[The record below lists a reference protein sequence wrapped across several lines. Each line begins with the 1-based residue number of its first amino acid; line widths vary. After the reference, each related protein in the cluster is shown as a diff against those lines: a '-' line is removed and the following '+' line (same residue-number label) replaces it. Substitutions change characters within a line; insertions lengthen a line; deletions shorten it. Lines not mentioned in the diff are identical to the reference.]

1 LTDPSY
7 CQQIVTLTYPH
18 IGSYGTNGED
28 IESDRVHAAGL
39 IIKDLPMVASNFRST
54 QTLSAYLVSNATVA
68 IANIDTR
75 QLTRHLRVH
84 GAQNGCILALKA
96 GESLTNAIIEKAI
109 AAAIEASKIRAVERA
124 EKERLDEL
132 KKTARQE
139 ADDQRQRAY
148 EERKRLREQSDRLKK
163 DLVEVK
169 AGVDKV
175 TEEKKKH
182 VEEEIFLKNYLKQ
195 AEANV
200 GYYYNLLDKINAAE
214 VARAEAARIA
224 AAAAKKS

>member
-1 LTDPSY
+1 MNKAYLIFPLIGLLIFGGFYLSFSNGY
-7 CQQIVTLTYPH
+7 EARLAAVKVAAENVKKEKAKQQIL
-18 IGSYGTNGED
+18 
-28 IESDRVHAAGL
+28 DR
-39 IIKDLPMVASNFRST
+39 
-54 QTLSAYLVSNATVA
+54 
-68 IANIDTR
+68 
-75 QLTRHLRVH
+75 
-84 GAQNGCILALKA
+84 
-96 GESLTNAIIEKAI
+96 EKAI

-124 EKERLDEL
+124 EKERLEEL

-139 ADDQRQRAY
+139 ADDLRQRTY

-163 DLVEVK
+163 DFVEVK
-169 AGVDKV
+169 AAVEKA

-182 VEEEIFLKNYLKQ
+182 VEEETFLKNYLKQ

-200 GYYYNLLDKINAAE
+200 GYYYNLLEKINAAE

>member
-1 LTDPSY
+1 MNKVYIIFPLIGLLIFSGFY
-7 CQQIVTLTYPH
+7 LSFSNGYEARLAAVKVAAENVKKEKVKQQIV
-18 IGSYGTNGED
+18 
-28 IESDRVHAAGL
+28 DR
-39 IIKDLPMVASNFRST
+39 
-54 QTLSAYLVSNATVA
+54 
-68 IANIDTR
+68 
-75 QLTRHLRVH
+75 
-84 GAQNGCILALKA
+84 
-96 GESLTNAIIEKAI
+96 EKAI

-148 EERKRLREQSDRLKK
+148 EERKRLREQADRLKK
-163 DLVEVK
+163 DLIEVK

-182 VEEEIFLKNYLKQ
+182 VEEEAFLKIYLKQ

>member
-1 LTDPSY
+1 
-7 CQQIVTLTYPH
+7 
-18 IGSYGTNGED
+18 
-28 IESDRVHAAGL
+28 
-39 IIKDLPMVASNFRST
+39 M
-54 QTLSAYLVSNATVA
+54 
-68 IANIDTR
+68 
-75 QLTRHLRVH
+75 
-84 GAQNGCILALKA
+84 
-96 GESLTNAIIEKAI
+96 
-109 AAAIEASKIRAVERA
+109 
-124 EKERLDEL
+124 

-148 EERKRLREQSDRLKK
+148 EERKRLREQADRLKK
-163 DLVEVK
+163 DLIEVK

-182 VEEEIFLKNYLKQ
+182 VEEEAFLKIYLKQ